1 MSSSA
6 PAPSPTPDP
15 PDEGV
20 LSPSAFPPLVS
31 FTPSQT
37 SIPPTIPAKGA
48 PSYAQRFKSSLRNL
62 RKISSPTFEEDGTP
76 VVQAP
81 PSVILNASES
91 WKDHI
96 LCKFHGR
103 MPISGKVFSDLNPI
117 WGKKGDIIVRTVSS
131 TACLIYVPSVQL
143 REWILEVGYWQ
154 VANCALSVYLWNPDA
169 SLEAEDLVSA
179 PTWAVL
185 KKVPPQLYSLD
196 GISVIASGI
205 GEPLH
210 TEKSRLDPFHFGD
223 TKVKVEISLDA
234 PPPSAVIVRDS
245 LGYSVKIDV
254 SQVLVKDPEV
264 QLEGSEVV
272 GQVTEEVVA
281 QVSEVVGQVTE
292 GSEVVAQVSEDVGQE
307 IEDGEIVVQEVVV
320 APCLPPPVG
329 SSFETL
335 VQGKKALSKGSTQ
348 KVRVISHRSDASKTL
363 TLPLNPGSSLTVDDE
378 PSVEG
383 VGLSPPDPEAE
394 RPFLPSPA
402 AARKAR
408 KDLRRQALLNCSSPT
423 AAASQLFSSIRGL
436 SSGGRRNR
444 F

>member
-1 MSSSA
+1 MPKFLPLRSPMSSSA

-254 SQVLVKDPEV
+254 SYPR
-264 QLEGSEVV
+264 
-272 GQVTEEVVA
+272 
-281 QVSEVVGQVTE
+281 
-292 GSEVVAQVSEDVGQE
+292 
-307 IEDGEIVVQEVVV
+307 
-320 APCLPPPVG
+320 LPP
-329 SSFETL
+329 
-335 VQGKKALSKGSTQ
+335 QCCNCGKFG
-348 KVRVISHRSDASKTL
+348 H
-363 TLPLNPGSSLTVDDE
+363 
-378 PSVEG
+378 
-383 VGLSPPDPEAE
+383 
-394 RPFLPSPA
+394 
-402 AARKAR
+402 
-408 KDLRRQALLNCSSPT
+408 LLNCCPNPI
-423 AAASQLFSSIRGL
+423 LKNGFKNFPN
-436 SSGGRRNR
+436 RRCLR
-444 F
+444 C